1 MDKYEQAATE
11 FCNSHRLT
19 PTFDLIVEFGKQ
31 CAAEAFKASC
41 DEHALAYEITSRG
54 GLTKSQ
60 LHTLHLIRLLAN
72 DLDPERPKFKSTL
85 DSIEAHVQALKKE
98 LKIDSVVQD
107 STYTFDGTDSDVFC
121 NEEFH
126 RKDLNCASTCGRNKG
141 HKGDHSWYNDNLS
154 NLTDLK

>member
-1 MDKYEQAATE
+1 MDKYEEAATE
-11 FCNSHRLT
+11 FCRSRRLT

-31 CAAEAFKASC
+31 CAAQAFKASC

-85 DSIEAHVQALKKE
+85 DSIEAQVQALKKE
-98 LKIDSVVQD
+98 LKIDSSVQD
-107 STYTFDGTDSDVFC
+107 STQEHDGTDNRFLCKEDFY
-121 NEEFH
+121 
-126 RKDLNCASTCGRNKG
+126 RKDLNVDSTCGRNKG
-141 HKGDHSWYNDNLS
+141 HAGDHSWYNDTTYNLRHV
-154 NLTDLK
+154 K